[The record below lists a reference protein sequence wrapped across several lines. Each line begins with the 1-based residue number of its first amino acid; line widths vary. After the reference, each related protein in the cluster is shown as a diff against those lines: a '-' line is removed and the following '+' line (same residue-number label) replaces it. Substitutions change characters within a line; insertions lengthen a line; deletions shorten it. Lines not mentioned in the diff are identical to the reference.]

1 MMTLI
6 KTTAQEEAC
15 KHTLMTIIGFDIYIG
30 SSRYLTVYLTTNNS
44 IEIICEDIANYIEAI
59 KTYLF
64 IKGYEYNY
72 LKGLYYVNKFI

>member
-30 SSRYLTVYLTTNNS
+30 RVDT
-44 IEIICEDIANYIEAI
+44 
-59 KTYLF
+59 
-64 IKGYEYNY
+64 
-72 LKGLYYVNKFI
+72 

>member
-15 KHTLMTIIGFDIYIG
+15 KHTLMDIIGFDIHIG
-30 SSRYLTVYLTTNNS
+30 RERYLTVYLTTNDS
-44 IEIICEDIANYIEAI
+44 IERICEDIAKYIEAI